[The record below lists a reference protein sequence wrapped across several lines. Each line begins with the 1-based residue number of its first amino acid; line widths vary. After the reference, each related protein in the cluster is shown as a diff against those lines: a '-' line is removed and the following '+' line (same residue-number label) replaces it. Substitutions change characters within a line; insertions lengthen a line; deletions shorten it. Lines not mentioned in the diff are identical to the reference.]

1 MTRPL
6 SIEEQIRRAIEAG
19 DFDNLE
25 GKGKPIDLSGYFAA
39 PEDVRMGYAML
50 KSNNFVPEE
59 VELLKEIGRLKAKRS
74 RPART
79 KTRRRRSLK
88 HFTRKTWPYL
98 SSWKEIKGKDNLCAS
113 KAEGCGKTRTS

>member
-39 PEDVRMGYAML
+39 PEDVRLGYAML

-59 VELLKEIGRLKAKRS
+59 VERLKEIGELNAQVAACTDEAEKKALVKTLQEKNLALSLILERNKRK
-74 RPART
+74 R
-79 KTRRRRSLK
+79 
-88 HFTRKTWPYL
+88 
-98 SSWKEIKGKDNLCAS
+98 
-113 KAEGCGKTRTS
+113 

>member
-25 GKGKPIDLSGYFAA
+25 GKGKPIDLSAYFAA
-39 PEDVRMGYAML
+39 PEDVRVGQAML

-59 VELLKEIGRLKAKRS
+59 VERLKEIGELREKLAASTDEDEKKALIKTLYEKNLALSLILERNKRK
-74 RPART
+74 R
-79 KTRRRRSLK
+79 
-88 HFTRKTWPYL
+88 
-98 SSWKEIKGKDNLCAS
+98 
-113 KAEGCGKTRTS
+113 

>member
-19 DFDNLE
+19 EFDNLE
-25 GKGKPIDLSGYFAA
+25 GKGKPLDLSGYFAA

-59 VELLKEIGRLKAKRS
+59 VERLKEISELNEKIAACADEAEKKALIKTLQEKTLALSLILERNKRK
-74 RPART
+74 R
-79 KTRRRRSLK
+79 
-88 HFTRKTWPYL
+88 
-98 SSWKEIKGKDNLCAS
+98 
-113 KAEGCGKTRTS
+113 

>member
-6 SIEEQIRRAIEAG
+6 SIDEQIRRAIEAG

-59 VELLKEIGRLKAKRS
+59 VELLKEIAQLREKIAACDDEAEKKALVKTLHEKNLALSLILERNKRK
-74 RPART
+74 R
-79 KTRRRRSLK
+79 
-88 HFTRKTWPYL
+88 
-98 SSWKEIKGKDNLCAS
+98 
-113 KAEGCGKTRTS
+113 

>member
-39 PEDVRMGYAML
+39 PEDVRVGYAML

-59 VELLKEIGRLKAKRS
+59 VERLKEIGELNAQVAACADEDEKKALVKTLQEKNLALALIVERNKRK
-74 RPART
+74 R
-79 KTRRRRSLK
+79 
-88 HFTRKTWPYL
+88 
-98 SSWKEIKGKDNLCAS
+98 
-113 KAEGCGKTRTS
+113 

>member
-1 MTRPL
+1 MTRPV

-25 GKGKPIDLSGYFAA
+25 GKGKPIDLSAYFAA

-59 VELLKEIGRLKAKRS
+59 VELLKEIGHLREKLAASADDDEKR
-74 RPART
+74 ALV
-79 KTRRRRSLK
+79 KTLHEKNLSLSLILERNK
-88 HFTRKTWPYL
+88 RK
-98 SSWKEIKGKDNLCAS
+98 
-113 KAEGCGKTRTS
+113 R